1 MNSASKPDTGHRPI
15 LIHAEAPPKPAL
27 GEPCNGCGLCCLAE
41 PCPVGML
48 LSRRRRGR
56 CIALRW
62 DEAQRR
68 YRCGALAWRAKGS
81 LARLLERP
89 LHAWMARMIAAGR
102 GCDADL
108 EAQALGDADQA
119 AGTGAGKP

>member
-1 MNSASKPDTGHRPI
+1 VNSASKPENGHPTI

-56 CIALRW
+56 CISLRW
-62 DEAQRR
+62 DEVQRR
-68 YRCGALAWRAKGS
+68 YRCGALAWQAKRS
-81 LARLLERP
+81 LTRLIERP
-89 LHAWMARMIAAGR
+89 LHAWMARMISAGQ
-102 GCDADL
+102 GCDAEL
-108 EAQALGDADQA
+108 QAQALGDADQA
-119 AGTGAGKP
+119 DGTGEGKP